1 MKNIKILQYSFIKYL
16 MVGMINTLVGFGII
30 FILMYSG
37 LLPEIANF
45 IGYLCGFILSFI
57 LNKYFTFKSKN
68 YVKSEFIRFAL
79 SMGIAYLINLLI
91 LVISYRSLGINEYIS
106 QIIAG
111 IFYTLVG
118 YLLSKF
124 YTFKLV
130 KKDRNP

>member
-30 FILMYSG
+30 FLLMYRG

-91 LVISYRSLGINEYIS
+91 LVISYRYFGINEYIS

-111 IFYTLVG
+111 IFYTLSG

-124 YTFKLV
+124 YAFKH
-130 KKDRNP
+130 

>member
-30 FILMYSG
+30 FILMYRG

-91 LVISYRSLGINEYIS
+91 LVISYRYFGINEYIS

-111 IFYTLVG
+111 IFYTLSG

-124 YTFKLV
+124 YAFKH
-130 KKDRNP
+130 

>member
-30 FILMYSG
+30 FLLMYGG

-91 LVISYRSLGINEYIS
+91 LVISYRYFGINEYIS

-111 IFYTLVG
+111 IFYTLSG
-118 YLLSKF
+118 YILSKF
-124 YTFKLV
+124 YAFKKL
-130 KKDRNP
+130 N